1 MFSRLVNYFK
11 LKENEVKRDVK
22 YVVVEVE
29 KPFQKIPPLTQ
40 DLKDSIH
47 ALSLTPAFQYILA
60 KARLEKAFLQRQLQE
75 IRHDEVNS
83 VNFLQN
89 GIYWA
94 GWLERQLKLS
104 AQTGKDEVISQY
116 DLLTGQ
122 DDAAVREIENSITLV
137 GRN

>member
-1 MFSRLVNYFK
+1 MFEKLINYFK
-11 LKENEVKRDVK
+11 VKENEVKRDVK

-40 DLKDSIH
+40 ELKDSIH
-47 ALSLTPAFQYILA
+47 ALALTPAFQYILA
-60 KARLEKAFLQRQLQE
+60 KARLEKAFLERQLRE

-104 AQTGKDEVISQY
+104 QQTGKDEIRSQY
-116 DLLTGQ
+116 DILTGQ
-122 DDAAVREIENSITLV
+122 DDAALREIENSISLV